1 MCHVAYLR
9 AQTPD
14 SGDCITLKRRL
25 IGLIANTAWRLR
37 RGFQLPL
44 IPTTLVQSHVMQ
56 VIVTSGLY
64 HRLVLKKGRVTT
76 ALHPTFVRRI
86 NGKRE
91 KKKKREPLS
100 RCKNLIRCLR
110 WKSEIFR
117 RAFESIW
124 IATFERMLT
133 HVFVITTSMHL
144 DELRVEENCS
154 LKFR

>member
-76 ALHPTFVRRI
+76 ALHPTLVRRI
-86 NGKRE
+86 NGKR
-91 KKKKREPLS
+91 KKKEKGSRWRT

-110 WKSEIFR
+110 WRSEILR
-117 RAFESIW
+117 RAFRIDKNRN
-124 IATFERMLT
+124 ARKN
-133 HVFVITTSMHL
+133 VNPRVRYY
-144 DELRVEENCS
+144 DEYASTYLVNCE
-154 LKFR
+154 